1 MFLKAKN
8 IDGTNTLIA
17 VSDISAVVATKE
29 GTVFSMKNGDMH
41 TTVMGMQAVTNRLA
55 DLDLQVA

>member
-8 IDGTNTLIA
+8 VDGQQSLIA
-17 VSDISAVVATKE
+17 VSDISAVIATE
-29 GTVFSMKNGDMH
+29 SGTTISMKNGDVH
-41 TTVMGMQAVTNRLA
+41 NTVLGLQAVSNRLA

>member
-8 IDGTNTLIA
+8 IDGQNTLIA
-17 VSDISAVVATKE
+17 VSDISAILATDS
-29 GTVFSMKNGDMH
+29 GTTFSMKNGDVH
-41 TTVMGMQAVTNRLA
+41 NTTLGYQAVGNRLA